1 MKYCIRNQVIVLD
14 VFAKLVSF
22 YLFVFLLRTLFP
34 FCFISLQLLRSF
46 LHFHLQITHYK
57 IKGVMDEMSFHS
69 QPILPSYSIALEPQV
84 TVLDL
89 FLLSLLWWSIF
100 CSFHVYVIFF
110 LVNSRSNSKDTS
122 GGVKNSG
129 NWGLSNN
136 WMQNLC
142 NFTYWAESWDVP
154 NSSLFWCIWN
164 PRLLIPLAPCFLPF
178 YLPAPFFCLFLPLRT
193 TTAVIIV
200 CLSNWLD
207 LHNFPSLP
215 KHLIPHFSFW
225 TGEQVWLC
233 MYTFCVC
240 VLVCLFVL
248 WYF

>member
-110 LVNSRSNSKDTS
+110 LVNSWSNSKDTS

-129 NWGLSNN
+129 NWGLSIIE
-136 WMQNLC
+136 C
-142 NFTYWAESWDVP
+142 KTFA
-154 NSSLFWCIWN
+154 I
-164 PRLLIPLAPCFLPF
+164 LLIGLNHGMSQILLCFGASGTLVYWFLWPLAFSHSICRPLSSAFFFLWEP
-178 YLPAPFFCLFLPLRT
+178 PL
-193 TTAVIIV
+193 
-200 CLSNWLD
+200 
-207 LHNFPSLP
+207 
-215 KHLIPHFSFW
+215 
-225 TGEQVWLC
+225 Q
-233 MYTFCVC
+233 
-240 VLVCLFVL
+240 
-248 WYF
+248 